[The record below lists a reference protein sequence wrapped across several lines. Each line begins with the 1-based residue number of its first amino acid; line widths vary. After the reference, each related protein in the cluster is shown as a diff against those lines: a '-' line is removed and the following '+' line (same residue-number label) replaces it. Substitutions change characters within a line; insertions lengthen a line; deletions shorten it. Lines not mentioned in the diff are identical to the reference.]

1 MGEMINIAICDDS
14 EIALKQL
21 EKVLDAK
28 KEKWNLTWDIYT
40 SAENLFESEKQKKHE
55 YDLFIL
61 DIIRSVMNGV
71 ELADVI
77 SVEDK
82 KAFFMFV
89 TDYEKFALPVL
100 NDDLNL
106 VGYIMKPITEEA
118 MEKALAK
125 YDVKRV
131 QKNTTFRF
139 GFKRNLHQVVC
150 EDIIYIERKARYIK
164 IVTDTETYKSY
175 MDLNEAWEQLDR
187 RYFASPHASYI
198 ANLRKVVTIRGKEIL
213 LKNGETINLTRTYRE
228 DFRNSYLEYL
238 EVV

>member
-14 EIALKQL
+14 EIALMQL

-61 DIIRSVMNGV
+61 DIIMSGMNGV

-89 TDYEKFALPVL
+89 TDYEKFALC
-100 NDDLNL
+100 
-106 VGYIMKPITEEA
+106 Y
-118 MEKALAK
+118 
-125 YDVKRV
+125 
-131 QKNTTFRF
+131 
-139 GFKRNLHQVVC
+139 
-150 EDIIYIERKARYIK
+150 
-164 IVTDTETYKSY
+164 
-175 MDLNEAWEQLDR
+175 
-187 RYFASPHASYI
+187 
-198 ANLRKVVTIRGKEIL
+198 
-213 LKNGETINLTRTYRE
+213 
-228 DFRNSYLEYL
+228 
-238 EVV
+238 

>member
-1 MGEMINIAICDDS
+1 MGEMIKIAICDDS

-21 EKVLDAK
+21 EKVLGEK
-28 KEKWNLTWDIYT
+28 KEKWNLMWDIYT
-40 SAENLFESEKQKKHE
+40 SAESLLESEKQKKQE

-61 DIIRSVMNGV
+61 DIIMSGMNGV

-82 KAFFMFV
+82 RAFFMFV

-106 VGYIMKPITEEA
+106 AGYIMKPITEEA
-118 MEKALAK
+118 VEKALVK
-125 YDVKRV
+125 YDMKRV

-139 GFKRNLHQVVC
+139 EFKRNLHQVMC

-164 IVTDTETYKSY
+164 IVTATETYKSY
-175 MDLNEAWEQLDR
+175 MDLDEAWKQLDK

-198 ANLRKVVTIRGKEIL
+198 VNLRIVVTIRGKEIV
-213 LKNGETINLTRTYRE
+213 LKNGETINLTRTYKE

>member
-1 MGEMINIAICDDS
+1 MIKIAICDDS

-21 EKVLDAK
+21 EKVLGEK
-28 KEKWNLTWDIYT
+28 KEKWNLMWDIYT
-40 SAENLFESEKQKKHE
+40 SAESLLESEKQKKQE

-61 DIIRSVMNGV
+61 DIIMSGMNGV

-82 KAFFMFV
+82 RAFFMFV

-106 VGYIMKPITEEA
+106 AGYIMKPITEEA
-118 MEKALAK
+118 VEKALVK
-125 YDVKRV
+125 YDMKRV

-139 GFKRNLHQVVC
+139 EFKRNLHQVMC

-164 IVTDTETYKSY
+164 IVTATETYKSY
-175 MDLNEAWEQLDR
+175 MDLDEAWKQLDK

-198 ANLRKVVTIRGKEIL
+198 VNLRIVVTIRGKEIV
-213 LKNGETINLTRTYRE
+213 LKNGETINLTRTYKE

>member
-1 MGEMINIAICDDS
+1 MIKIAICDDS

-21 EKVLDAK
+21 EKVLGEK
-28 KEKWNLTWDIYT
+28 KEKWNLMWDIYT
-40 SAENLFESEKQKKHE
+40 SAESLLESEKQKKQE

-61 DIIRSVMNGV
+61 DIIMSGMNGM

-82 KAFFMFV
+82 RAFFMFV

-106 VGYIMKPITEEA
+106 AGYIMKPITEEA
-118 MEKALAK
+118 VEKALVK
-125 YDVKRV
+125 YDMKRV

-139 GFKRNLHQVVC
+139 EFKRNLHQVMC

-164 IVTDTETYKSY
+164 IVTATETYKSY
-175 MDLNEAWEQLDR
+175 MDLDEAWKQLDK

-198 ANLRKVVTIRGKEIL
+198 VNLRIVVTIRGKEIV
-213 LKNGETINLTRTYRE
+213 LKNGETINLTRTYKE

>member
-1 MGEMINIAICDDS
+1 MIKIAICDDS

-21 EKVLDAK
+21 EKVLGEK
-28 KEKWNLTWDIYT
+28 KEKWNLMWDIYT
-40 SAENLFESEKQKKHE
+40 SAESLLESEKQKKQE

-61 DIIRSVMNGV
+61 DIIMSGMNGV

-82 KAFFMFV
+82 RAFFMFV

-106 VGYIMKPITEEA
+106 AGYIMKPITEEA
-118 MEKALAK
+118 VEKALVK
-125 YDVKRV
+125 YDMKRV

-139 GFKRNLHQVVC
+139 EFKRNLHQVMC

-164 IVTDTETYKSY
+164 IVTATETYKSY
-175 MDLNEAWEQLDR
+175 MDLDEAWKQLDK
-187 RYFASPHASYI
+187 RYFASSHASYI
-198 ANLRKVVTIRGKEIL
+198 VNLRIVVTIRGKEIV
-213 LKNGETINLTRTYRE
+213 LKNGETINLTRTYKE